1 MTRGLFK
8 SVARGALVLSALGAA
23 MVLPAGVARADGMI
37 VVQLA
42 SLQSEARAKDEWNRL
57 QDRYG
62 ELLGDMHLLL
72 DRADL
77 GDRGIFFRMQT
88 GPFPNRMTAKDMC
101 NQLKAEALEC
111 IVTER

>member
-1 MTRGLFK
+1 MARGLLK
-8 SVARGALVLSALGAA
+8 SVARGALVLSALGGAI
-23 MVLPAGVARADGMI
+23 VLPAGAARAEGMI

-62 ELLGDMHLLL
+62 ELLGDMNLLL

-77 GDRGIFFRMQT
+77 GERGIFFRMQT

-101 NQLKAEALEC
+101 NQLKAATLEC